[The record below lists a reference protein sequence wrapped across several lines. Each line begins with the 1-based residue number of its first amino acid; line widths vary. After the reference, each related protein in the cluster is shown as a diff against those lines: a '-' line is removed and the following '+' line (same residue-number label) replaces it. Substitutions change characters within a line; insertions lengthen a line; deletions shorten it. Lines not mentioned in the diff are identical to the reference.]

1 MNNTYLDNK
10 MKNTCNGCGVCA
22 LVCPKKCIKMVE
34 DGEGFLY
41 PEIDESKCIKCN
53 ICRKACSNF
62 PKINEY
68 KIKAYATKN
77 KDNEK
82 REKSTSGGM
91 FKILAEYIIQKKNG
105 VVFGVKFDEN
115 LTAIHGFAENI
126 KECKEFS
133 FSKYVRSDL
142 RDSYQK
148 VKEFL
153 DNDRY
158 VLFTGTPCQVQG
170 LRSFIKKDNEKL
182 ILCEIICH
190 ANPSPKVLKMYLRNK
205 EKIFGKKI
213 NTMYFRS
220 KNPEMDNGAYIEF
233 EDGTKIKESLYIT
246 AFSGEQLISR
256 PSCNNCQ
263 FVTENRKADF
273 TIGDFWGIEKV
284 IPEFNDK
291 KGISLLTVNTE
302 KASLIFE
309 EVKEKMEY
317 KETDLKLAFKYNHH
331 SNLAQSKNRKKFF
344 DGICNGDIN
353 ENNIIEYMKKYT
365 KRTLCTR
372 VIIKLKKIKQK
383 LLKK

>member
-1 MNNTYLDNK
+1 MYNIYLDNK
-10 MKNTCNGCGVCA
+10 IKNTCNGCGICA

-41 PEIDESKCIKCN
+41 PGIDESKCIKCN
-53 ICRKACSNF
+53 KCRRACSNF
-62 PKINEY
+62 PKKNEY

-77 KDNEK
+77 KDDEK

-91 FKILAEYIIQKKNG
+91 FKILAEYVIKKNG

-115 LTAIHGFAENI
+115 LTAVHDFAENL
-126 KECKEFS
+126 ENCREFS

-142 RDSYQK
+142 KDSYK
-148 VKEFL
+148 RVKEFL

-170 LRSFIKKDNEKL
+170 LRSFLKNDNERL

-190 ANPSPKVLKMYLRNK
+190 ANPSPKVLKMYLNNK
-205 EKIFGKKI
+205 EKISGKKI
-213 NTMYFRS
+213 KTIYFRS
-220 KNPEMDNGAYIEF
+220 KNSKMDNGAYIEF

-246 AFSGEQLISR
+246 AFSGEQLINR
-256 PSCNNCQ
+256 PSCSNCQ

-284 IPEFNDK
+284 IPEFYDK

-302 KASLIFE
+302 KASKIFE
-309 EVKEKMEY
+309 EIKCKMDY
-317 KETDLKLAFKYNHH
+317 KETNLELAFKYNHH
-331 SNLAQSKNRKKFF
+331 SNLPQSKNRGKFF
-344 DGICNGDIN
+344 DGICNGEIN
-353 ENNIIEYMKKYT
+353 ENNIIDKLKKYT
-365 KRTLCTR
+365 KITLYTR
-372 VIIKLKKIKQK
+372 MKGKIFRLLNKKA
-383 LLKK
+383 

>member
-1 MNNTYLDNK
+1 
-10 MKNTCNGCGVCA
+10 
-22 LVCPKKCIKMVE
+22 
-34 DGEGFLY
+34 
-41 PEIDESKCIKCN
+41 
-53 ICRKACSNF
+53 
-62 PKINEY
+62 
-68 KIKAYATKN
+68 
-77 KDNEK
+77 
-82 REKSTSGGM
+82 
-91 FKILAEYIIQKKNG
+91 
-105 VVFGVKFDEN
+105 
-115 LTAIHGFAENI
+115 
-126 KECKEFS
+126 
-133 FSKYVRSDL
+133 
-142 RDSYQK
+142 
-148 VKEFL
+148 
-153 DNDRY
+153 
-158 VLFTGTPCQVQG
+158 
-170 LRSFIKKDNEKL
+170 
-182 ILCEIICH
+182 
-190 ANPSPKVLKMYLRNK
+190 MYLRNK